1 MQMYNSLSAIHFV
14 SSSVNVNIFL
24 SSIAC
29 RHIDFSFS
37 SARSLFCSA
46 FLFIHLNSML
56 FFFTVRLPGLKVDPF
71 LFGSGEVLP
80 GIPDINASPPKVRTN
95 LFVVYISLGFRFS
108 LILNNSV
115 VI

>member
-29 RHIDFSFS
+29 RHIDFSFP

-46 FLFIHLNSML
+46 FLFIHLNSIL
-56 FFFTVRLPGLKVDPF
+56 FFTVRLPGLKVDPF